1 MAIDKNVFQKTR
13 TSAKALGP
21 EQQLGELQ
29 KTLAQ
34 EQKPPIE
41 LSLIHI

>member
-29 KTLAQ
+29 KNFSTRTKATY
-34 EQKPPIE
+34 
-41 LSLIHI
+41 